1 MLGAPFQTHALQI
14 QAAGTRNLDPSTG
27 WAWQSPCAMG
37 AGAPDGQAVNSA
49 TLNICAKPRLCAT
62 GNKGTFWILYI
73 CIYIYIH
80 IIYIYILY
88 ILYIYIHI
96 IYIIHI
102 RCMYMII
109 HIRYMYLIIHVYNCI
124 YNIYSSILYSFML
137 HVMFLLYC
145 VYPCWS
151 DLGKL
156 KVSLV
161 EGLIPGGRSRLWP
174 TLRPGCIPITHTE
187 YSEYEVLRVRW
198 MNFRPFFWS
207 KLIHPTQ
214 MTYLVLGN
222 FAQVSYVQKRAPLGP
237 TSRRPAGC
245 QLMVSNHHT
254 S

>member
-1 MLGAPFQTHALQI
+1 MAKLSILLHWTSAQSLGFVPQGI
-14 QAAGTRNLDPSTG
+14 
-27 WAWQSPCAMG
+27 
-37 AGAPDGQAVNSA
+37 
-49 TLNICAKPRLCAT
+49 
-62 GNKGTFWILYI
+62 KGFFEYYI
-73 CIYIYIH
+73 YAYIYIH
-80 IIYIYILY
+80 IIYIHIILYIY
-88 ILYIYIHI
+88 ILYIY
-96 IYIIHI
+96 
-102 RCMYMII
+102 II